1 MSHLL
6 GQKEH
11 KFVNCTPMGTP
22 EINST
27 PKGPLAS
34 DFVEN
39 QTKPCEYLA
48 AADRWL
54 GSHLQSL
61 EAGLW
66 RWGEG
71 SSVLET
77 ISTFVHF

>member
-22 EINST
+22 EINGT
-27 PKGPLAS
+27 PKAF

-39 QTKPCEYLA
+39 QTKPC
-48 AADRWL
+48 D
-54 GSHLQSL
+54 
-61 EAGLW
+61 
-66 RWGEG
+66 
-71 SSVLET
+71 
-77 ISTFVHF
+77 